1 MKVSDVQ
8 FPQTANFT
16 GIFAPSGIE
25 ADVPRL
31 DVVDG
36 GVPQDLEGAFFR
48 VAPDPQFP
56 PLAEDDIWFNG
67 DGMVSRFG
75 FRDGTVSLK
84 QRWARTRKF
93 EAERA
98 AGKALFG
105 AYRNPLTDDPSV
117 AGEVRSTANT
127 NVIVHAGKL
136 LALKEDSPPVW
147 MDPETLATIDPV
159 YTFGGRMTSQ
169 TFTAH
174 PKIDARTGEMLA
186 FGYAARGLCTPDMA
200 YYVIDANG
208 EIVHEAWFELPYY
221 CMMHDFAFTQ
231 EYVVFHVVPIV
242 GSWDRLR
249 LNLPH
254 FGFDRGLEVYLGVMP
269 RRGQAADLRW
279 FRAPTCFA
287 SHVMNAHN
295 VGSVIHFDV
304 PTAAGNMFPFFPDTA
319 GAPFDPAAAAA
330 RMTRWTVDM
339 AANSDEIRMAPLADL
354 VGEFPRIDDRF
365 AGLANRHGWQLV
377 QDATRPVDLPGMRSA
392 TGMMMNT
399 LARIDCITGET
410 DTYWIGPTSSLQEP
424 AFIPRPGS
432 AAEGDGYL
440 VVIENRLAENASRLL
455 LFDALDLAAGPV
467 ATLAIPFRIR
477 PGLHGNWA
485 PATAMAA

>member
-1 MKVSDVQ
+1 VKASDVQ

-186 FGYAARGLCTPDMA
+186 FGYAARGLCTRT
-200 YYVIDANG
+200 
-208 EIVHEAWFELPYY
+208 WR
-221 CMMHDFAFTQ
+221 T
-231 EYVVFHVVPIV
+231 
-242 GSWDRLR
+242 
-249 LNLPH
+249 
-254 FGFDRGLEVYLGVMP
+254 
-269 RRGQAADLRW
+269 
-279 FRAPTCFA
+279 T
-287 SHVMNAHN
+287 
-295 VGSVIHFDV
+295 
-304 PTAAGNMFPFFPDTA
+304 
-319 GAPFDPAAAAA
+319 
-330 RMTRWTVDM
+330 
-339 AANSDEIRMAPLADL
+339 
-354 VGEFPRIDDRF
+354 
-365 AGLANRHGWQLV
+365 
-377 QDATRPVDLPGMRSA
+377 
-392 TGMMMNT
+392 
-399 LARIDCITGET
+399 
-410 DTYWIGPTSSLQEP
+410 
-424 AFIPRPGS
+424 
-432 AAEGDGYL
+432 
-440 VVIENRLAENASRLL
+440 
-455 LFDALDLAAGPV
+455 
-467 ATLAIPFRIR
+467 
-477 PGLHGNWA
+477 
-485 PATAMAA
+485 